1 MELPYC
7 FACSL
12 SLESYKK
19 QYYLHMKYALILT
32 FSFLSFTLFAQ
43 KPCEYST
50 NITDSIGTYKSTKE
64 YLISEKVFGGNSN
77 YIFYSLVLTDG
88 LPTLNVQ
95 FIQKSKDFV
104 KANCFDKNSK
114 IYLQLQNGKIVTL
127 IHIDQENCGTMVR
140 DDKGFDNRVK
150 TGIFMFM
157 KDNYE
162 DLKTSPVSLMRI
174 KSLTDT
180 EDYVFKKNFT
190 AELDGKV
197 YRPETYFIDNIRCLE

>member
-1 MELPYC
+1 LQQTKIKM
-7 FACSL
+7 
-12 SLESYKK
+12 KI
-19 QYYLHMKYALILT
+19 KYALILT

-50 NITDSIGTYKSTKE
+50 NVTDSIGTYKSTKE

-77 YIFYSLVLTDG
+77 YIFYSLVVTDG

-114 IYLQLQNGKIVTL
+114 IFLQLQNGKIVTL
-127 IHIDQENCGTMVR
+127 MHIDQENCGTMLR

-162 DLKTSPVSLMRI
+162 DLKTSPVSIMRI

-180 EDYVFKKNFT
+180 EDYIFKKEFT

-197 YRPETYFIDNIRCLE
+197 YRPEAYFIDNIRCIQ

>member
-1 MELPYC
+1 
-7 FACSL
+7 
-12 SLESYKK
+12 
-19 QYYLHMKYALILT
+19 MKYILVLT
-32 FSFLSFTLFAQ
+32 FCFLSSSIFAQ

-50 NITDSIGTYKSTKE
+50 NVTDSIGTYKVTKE

-77 YIFYSLVLTDG
+77 YIFFSLALTDG

-114 IYLQLQNGKIVTL
+114 IFLWLQNGKIITL
-127 IHIDQENCGTMVR
+127 LHMDQESCGTMIR

-150 TGIFMFM
+150 SGIFMFT
-157 KDNYE
+157 KENYE
-162 DLKTSPVSLMRI
+162 DLKTSPVLVMRI
-174 KSLTDT
+174 KYLTDT
-180 EDYVFKKNFT
+180 EDNLFKKEFT

-197 YRPETYFIDNIRCLE
+197 YRPESYFIENLRCIE

>member
-1 MELPYC
+1 LQQT
-7 FACSL
+7 
-12 SLESYKK
+12 KIT
-19 QYYLHMKYALILT
+19 MKYTLILT
-32 FSFLSFTLFAQ
+32 FSILSLNLFAQ

-50 NITDSIGTYKSTKE
+50 NVTDSIGTYKSTKE

-77 YIFYSLVLTDG
+77 YIFYSLILTDG

-95 FIQKSKDFV
+95 FIQKSKDFL
-104 KANCFDKNSK
+104 KASCFDKNSK
-114 IYLQLQNGKIVTL
+114 IFLQLQNGKIVTL
-127 IHIDQENCGTMVR
+127 MHIDQENCGTMLR

-150 TGIFMFM
+150 LGIFMFM

-180 EDYVFKKNFT
+180 EDYVFKKEFT

-197 YRPETYFIDNIRCLE
+197 YRPETYFIDNIRCVQ